1 MSGSAPMPQD
11 SHQAPLASPR
21 PEHVP
26 AGVDEPGPGNRRPPG
41 FRPEPFRPAR
51 GLGRAHVQTVCGR
64 LLRREP
70 PLPFRRERLD
80 TPDGDFVDLDFPQ
93 LGVGD
98 DAPLVLLL
106 HGLEGFAR
114 RGYALNVY
122 RELAARG
129 VAAVGLN
136 FRSCSGEPN
145 RTARFYH
152 SGETG
157 DIRHVLD
164 HLATRFPGRV
174 LGAVGFSL
182 GGNAML
188 KYLGEEGARSR
199 IAAAAAVS
207 VPYDLAAGALLLEQ
221 SRMGRW
227 YTSTFI
233 RTLVFKA
240 MAKRDLMLAA
250 GIDLERVRA
259 SRTFREFDDAA
270 TAPLHGFR
278 DADEYYA
285 RCSSAAFL
293 ERIRVPTLL
302 LQSKDDPFLPPEAF
316 PWPAVRANPH
326 LQVELTDAGG
336 HVGFVGGS
344 ILHPVFWAER
354 EAARFLA
361 QALTAR
367 ASRLL

>member
-1 MSGSAPMPQD
+1 MSA
-11 SHQAPLASPR
+11 R

-26 AGVDEPGPGNRRPPG
+26 TPPDDAGQGPGSLPA

-51 GLGRAHVQTVCGR
+51 GLGHAHVQTVCGR

-93 LGVGD
+93 LGVGNE
-98 DAPLVLLL
+98 APLVLLL

-129 VAAVGLN
+129 VAGVGLN
-136 FRSCSGEPN
+136 FRSCSGAPN

-152 SGETG
+152 SGDTG
-157 DIRHVLD
+157 DIRHVLE
-164 HLATRFPGRV
+164 HLAARFPGRV

-188 KYLGEEGARSR
+188 KYLGEEGGQSR
-199 IAAAAAVS
+199 IRAAAAVS
-207 VPYDLAAGALLLEQ
+207 VPYDLAAGALLLER

-227 YTSTFI
+227 YTGMFI
-233 RTLVFKA
+233 KTLVAKA
-240 MAKRDLMLAA
+240 MAKRNLMAAA

-259 SRTFREFDDAA
+259 ARTFREFDDAA

-278 DADEYYA
+278 DADDYYA
-285 RCSSAAFL
+285 RSSSAGFL
-293 ERIRVPTLL
+293 QRIRVPTLL
-302 LQSKDDPFLPPEAF
+302 LQSQDDPFLPADAF
-316 PWPAVRANPH
+316 PWAAVRANPY
-326 LQVELTDAGG
+326 LQAELTEAGG

-344 ILHPVFWAER
+344 ILHPSFWAER

-361 QALTAR
+361 QRLTA
-367 ASRLL
+367 

>member
-1 MSGSAPMPQD
+1 MSGSAPMPRD
-11 SHQAPLASPR
+11 ARPAPPASPH
-21 PEHVP
+21 PEHVS
-26 AGVDEPGPGNRRPPG
+26 AGADEAEGARRRPAV
-41 FRPEPFRPAR
+41 FRPEPFRPAH
-51 GLGRAHVQTVCGR
+51 GLGRAHAQTICGR
-64 LLRREP
+64 LLRRER

-98 DAPLVLLL
+98 EAPLVLLL

-145 RTARFYH
+145 RSARFYH
-152 SGETG
+152 SGDTG
-157 DIRHVLD
+157 DIRHVLE
-164 HLATRFPGRV
+164 HLAAHFPGRS

-188 KYLGEEGARSR
+188 KYMGEEGVQSR
-199 IAAAAAVS
+199 IGAAAAVS
-207 VPYDLAAGALLLEQ
+207 VPYDLAAGALLLER

-227 YTSTFI
+227 YTGMFI
-233 RTLVFKA
+233 RTLVAKA

-250 GIDLERVRA
+250 GIDLERLRA

-278 DADEYYA
+278 DADDYYA
-285 RCSSAAFL
+285 RSSSAGFL
-293 ERIRVPTLL
+293 ARIRVPTLL
-302 LQSKDDPFLPPEAF
+302 LQSKDDPFLPADAF
-316 PWPAVRANPH
+316 PWPAVRANPY
-326 LQVELTDAGG
+326 LQVELTEAGG

-344 ILHPVFWAER
+344 ILRPVFWAER
-354 EAARFLA
+354 EAARFVAQTLA
-361 QALTAR
+361 AR
-367 ASRLL
+367 ASRLV

>member
-1 MSGSAPMPQD
+1 MSA
-11 SHQAPLASPR
+11 R
-21 PEHVP
+21 PEP
-26 AGVDEPGPGNRRPPG
+26 ARPRGEDDAPAESARPG
-41 FRPEPFRPAR
+41 FRAEPFRPAR
-51 GLGRAHVQTVCGR
+51 GLAGAHRQTIFGR

-70 PLPFRRERLD
+70 RLPFRRERLD
-80 TPDGDFVDLDFPQ
+80 TPDGDFVDLDFPE
-93 LGVGD
+93 LGIGD

-129 VAAVGLN
+129 IAAVGLN

-152 SGETG
+152 SGDTG
-157 DIRHVLD
+157 DLRAVVE
-164 HLATRFPGRV
+164 HLAARFSDRR

-182 GGNAML
+182 GGNALL

-207 VPYDLAAGALLLEQ
+207 VPYDLAAGALSLER

-227 YTSTFI
+227 YTGMFI
-233 RTLVFKA
+233 RTLAAKA
-240 MAKRDLMLAA
+240 RAKRELLLAA
-250 GIDLERVRA
+250 GIDLDRVLA
-259 SRTFREFDDAA
+259 ARTFREFDDAA

-278 DADEYYA
+278 DADDYYR

-302 LQSKDDPFLPPEAF
+302 LQSKDDPFLPPDAF
-316 PWPAVRANPH
+316 PWSAVRANAR
-326 LQVELTDAGG
+326 LQVAMTEAGG
-336 HVGFVGGS
+336 HVGFIGGS
-344 ILHPVFWAER
+344 ILHPTFWAER
-354 EAARFLA
+354 QAARFLA
-361 QALTAR
+361 DALAEQADLPEP
-367 ASRLL
+367 